1 MARRE
6 SRSPRAPWA
15 EPLGFVDIAWILG
28 FIVSGAVYLLLAR
41 MFPTTEPAEALEPVT
56 TAVERH

>member
-28 FIVSGAVYLLLAR
+28 FIVSGTVYLLLAR
-41 MFPTTEPAEALEPVT
+41 MFGTTEPVDSREPISA
-56 TAVERH
+56 AVERN